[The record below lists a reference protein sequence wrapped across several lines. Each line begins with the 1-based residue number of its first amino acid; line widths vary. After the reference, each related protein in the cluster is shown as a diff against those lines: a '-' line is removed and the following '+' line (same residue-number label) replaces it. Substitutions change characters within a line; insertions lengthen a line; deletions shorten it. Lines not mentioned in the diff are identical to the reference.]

1 MYQRSYYPSEEGPV
15 CPPREY
21 DGNLNFEKDEQKD
34 EPTECAKSCCPPPE
48 KRKGPFSFI
57 DKLPQSLFDGFE
69 LGIEELMILGAVI
82 FLFMS
87 KSGDFECIF
96 ILIALLF
103 VR

>member
-1 MYQRSYYPSEEGPV
+1 MYQRSYYPSEEQTV

-21 DGNLNFEKDEQKD
+21 DGSLNFEKEEEKD
-34 EPTECAKSCCPPPE
+34 DTAECAKSCCPAE
-48 KRKGPFSFI
+48 KRKGPFSLF
-57 DKLPQSLFDGFE
+57 DKLPSGIFGGFE
-69 LGIEELMILGAVI
+69 LGVEELLIIGAAI